1 MLWSLT
7 YLVVRRLF
15 ELVLLASRSSGSME
29 LEILVLRHELS
40 ILRRQTR
47 RRQLREADPWGSFT
61 RSPLQIP
68 RIGGLTEFLNPT
80 SSSGERTTA
89 PSALTRPSARSARWM

>member
-15 ELVLLASRSSGSME
+15 ELVLLACRSSGSME
-29 LEILVLRHELS
+29 LDVLVLRHELS

-68 RIGGLTEFLNPT
+68 RIGSLSEFLNPMACD
-80 SSSGERTTA
+80 TTNA
-89 PSALTRPSARSARWM
+89 KTV

>member
-15 ELVLLASRSSGSME
+15 ELVLLACRSSGSME

-40 ILRRQTR
+40 ILRRPTR
-47 RRQLREADPWGSFT
+47 RRQLRAADPWGSFT
-61 RSPLQIP
+61 RSLLQIP
-68 RIGGLTEFLNPT
+68 RIGGLTEFLNPA